1 MVSFLRLATQR
12 GQLDEPSSPTT
23 TTVLP
28 SQSEQTSRLLFTFC
42 SRFSLLFA
50 LVFLYFFLLL
60 LFYPIKSV
68 IKLSV
73 CVAEVCSFSTW
84 EFYIWIQ
91 EA

>member
-73 CVAEVCSFSTW
+73 CVAEVCSFGTW